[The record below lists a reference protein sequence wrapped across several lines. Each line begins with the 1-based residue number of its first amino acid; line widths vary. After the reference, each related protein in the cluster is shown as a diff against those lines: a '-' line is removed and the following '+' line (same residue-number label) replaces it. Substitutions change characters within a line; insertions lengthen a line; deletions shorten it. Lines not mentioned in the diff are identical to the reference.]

1 MSRGAVAVEAHGG
14 ELTVEAPDRAGLFS
28 RVAGTL
34 AVHGL
39 AVRSA
44 VAAGEDGMAVEVFEV
59 EPDFG
64 TPPDPDRLRNDVE
77 RALDG
82 RLPLEAKLAE
92 RARAYSGGKRST
104 SAHPAEAR
112 VLIDDEASGTATV
125 IEVRAADG
133 LGVLYRITRALA
145 RCGLDVRTA
154 KVSTLGHEVVDAFYV
169 TDAEG
174 SKVTDGERLAD
185 IRRAVLAELEHPE

>member
-1 MSRGAVAVEAHGG
+1 MV
-14 ELTVEAPDRAGLFS
+14 APDRPGLFY

-34 AVHGL
+34 ALHGL

-44 VAAGEDGMAVEVFEV
+44 VAASEDGMAVEVFEV
-59 EPDFG
+59 EPAFG
-64 TPPDPDRLRNDVE
+64 LGTDGDRLGNDVE

-82 RLPLEAKLAE
+82 QLPLEAKLAE
-92 RARAYSGGKRST
+92 RARAYSGARRAA

-112 VLIDDEASGTATV
+112 VLVDNEASETATV
-125 IEVRAADG
+125 IEVRAPDG
-133 LGVLYRITRALA
+133 VGVLYRITRALA
-145 RCGLDVRTA
+145 ECDLDVRTA

-174 SKVTDGERLAD
+174 SKVTDAEHLGEVE
-185 IRRAVLAELEHPE
+185 RAVLAELVHRE